1 MKRLPIVLSVAA
13 MALVGMHSGAF
24 AQAKSGGVKIDGFAA
39 NTTVANGNANVTGG
53 LLNVGKQNIGVIA
66 DGTEVK
72 GFVANTTVANG
83 NANVTTGL
91 LNKGCQ
97 TVGAIGTPDC

>member
-1 MKRLPIVLSVAA
+1 MKRFPIVLAVAA